1 MLVED
6 ATAFIEQLDVPEDGK
21 QMDKH
26 RRRVAKAEVDVLEA
40 QRDVQV
46 ATTALQQLE
55 RRLVRGTD
63 PSLASTG
70 RRFLRG
76 LRGRTLERDLEK
88 IRAHLNAKRDQLTAK
103 QKRLARIEQRN
114 PERDAPRQSATMF
127 RLHSEGHYLGCSAR
141 RFARL
146 SASQIKAPVL
156 LMRKDGRRWW
166 WYLDRFWWDDDR
178 LSVTEIARTV
188 LQSDVRM
195 KQRSEADAH
204 ARKILLGPSA
214 PITQEHVP
222 ESVRLA
228 VWRRDSARCV
238 DCGSGKSV
246 MFDHI
251 VPTSQG
257 GSNAAA
263 NIELR
268 CEVCRARLARNE
280 MRTRVS
286 RARIEAAPFYRDER
300 ASA

>member
-6 ATAFIEQLDVPEDGK
+6 ATAFIEQLDVPEDSQQTG
-21 QMDKH
+21 KH
-26 RRRVAKAEVDVLEA
+26 RRRVAKAEVDVGEA

-46 ATTALQQLE
+46 ATMALQQLE
-55 RRLVRGTD
+55 RRVPNGVDRSSAG
-63 PSLASTG
+63 TG
-70 RRFLRG
+70 RRFLWG
-76 LRGRTLERDLEK
+76 VRGRTLERDIEK
-88 IRAHLNAKRDQLTAK
+88 IRAHLDAKRDQLTAK
-103 QKRLARIEQRN
+103 QKRLARIEQKN
-114 PERDAPRQSATMF
+114 PERDAPRRGATMF
-127 RLHSEGHYLGCSAR
+127 RLHSEGHFLGCSAR

-146 SASQIKAPVL
+146 SASQIKTPVL

-166 WYLDRFWWDDDR
+166 WYLDRFWWDDER
-178 LSVTEIARTV
+178 LSVTEIARIV
-188 LQSDVRM
+188 LQTDVRM

-204 ARKILLGPSA
+204 ARKILLGGSA
-214 PITQEHVP
+214 PSSQEHVS

-246 MFDHI
+246 VFDHI

-257 GSNAAA
+257 GSNTAA

-268 CEVCRARLARNE
+268 CELCRTRLARNA

-286 RARIEAAPFYRDER
+286 KARIEAAPYYRDER

>member
-6 ATAFIEQLDVPEDGK
+6 VTAFIEQLDVREDGK
-21 QMDKH
+21 QTGKH
-26 RRRVAKAEVDVLEA
+26 RRRVARAEVDVVEA
-40 QRDVQV
+40 QRDVQA
-46 ATTALQQLE
+46 ATVALQQLE
-55 RRLVRGTD
+55 RRLANGVGAR
-63 PSLASTG
+63 SASTD

-76 LRGRTLERDLEK
+76 LRDRTLERDIDK
-88 IRAHLNAKRDQLTAK
+88 IRAHLEAKRDQLTAK
-103 QKRLARIEQRN
+103 QKRLARLEQRS
-114 PERDAPRQSATMF
+114 PERGTPRQSAMMF

-146 SASQIKAPVL
+146 SASQLKAPVL
-156 LMRKDGRRWW
+156 LLRKDGRRWW
-166 WYLDRFWWDDDR
+166 WYLDRFWWDDER
-178 LSVTEIARTV
+178 LSVTEVARTV

-195 KQRSEADAH
+195 KQRSEADAS
-204 ARKILLGPSA
+204 ARKILFGPNVRIS
-214 PITQEHVP
+214 QEHVS

-228 VWRRDSARCV
+228 VWRRDAARCV

-246 MFDHI
+246 VFDHI

-257 GSNAAA
+257 GSNTAA

-268 CEVCRARLARNE
+268 CESCRARLARNE

-286 RARIEAAPFYRDER
+286 RARIEAAPYHRDER

>member
-6 ATAFIEQLDVPEDGK
+6 ATAFVEQLNVPEDAK
-21 QMDKH
+21 QTGKH
-26 RRRVAKAEVDVLEA
+26 RRRVARAEVDVVEA

-46 ATTALQQLE
+46 ATMALQQLE
-55 RRLVRGTD
+55 RRLGNGVDTAGSRD
-63 PSLASTG
+63 

-76 LRGRTLERDLEK
+76 LRGRTLERDIEK
-88 IRAHLNAKRDQLTAK
+88 VRAHLDAKRDRLTTK
-103 QKRLARIEQRN
+103 QRRLARIEQRS
-114 PERDAPRQSATMF
+114 PQRDAHRQSATTF

-146 SASQIKAPVL
+146 SASQLEAPVL

-166 WYLDRFWWDDDR
+166 WYLDRFWWDDER
-178 LSVTEIARTV
+178 LSVTEVARTV
-188 LQSDVRM
+188 LESDVRT

-204 ARKILLGPSA
+204 ARKILLGGSA
-214 PITQEHVP
+214 PITQEHVS

-238 DCGSGKSV
+238 DCGSSKSV
-246 MFDHI
+246 VFDHI
-251 VPTSQG
+251 VSISQG

-268 CEVCRARLARNE
+268 CELCRARLARNE

-286 RARIEAAPFYRDER
+286 RARIEAAPYYRDER